1 MTDKLQERI
10 RKVQDEHAGEQLQS
24 HLELHKQID
33 RDRALLLLGGFKT
46 ASRIAH
52 AINSEVMRSLEM
64 FQQERIYEAF
74 GYERFVDF
82 LDNCEHSPMSKTQYY
97 ERKALLDKEGDQM
110 FNIYSELGISIRK
123 RKLLGKGNVEIDG
136 ENAIIRDEEG
146 AETIVPINDTAR
158 LMEVVTAVIDS
169 KITLQHKFDRQKE
182 TIESQ
187 KVTIQNRDEDYDKL
201 KAAKI
206 SEVAGNPH
214 MIARV
219 ELGLAFTR
227 LAEAAAKLSAIEKDQ
242 FRDGVLQDVAEWR
255 LALASGYATDTSKAS
270 APVTIVGDSLDDAL
284 ENFLDN
290 VDLDDVAD
298 NNDGELAA
306 AL

>member
-1 MTDKLQERI
+1 MNDKLQNKLRAAEEQAAEEMVSERLDDF
-10 RKVQDEHAGEQLQS
+10 RQE
-24 HLELHKQID
+24 D
-33 RDRALLLLGGFKT
+33 RDRALFILGGIN
-46 ASRIAH
+46 IADRVAESLGSE
-52 AINSEVMRSLEM
+52 AIKAMIN
-64 FQQERIYEAF
+64 FQEQQLYLAL
-74 GYERFVDF
+74 GYRTFVDF
-82 LDNCEHSPMSKTQYY
+82 LANSEFTRMTRQQFYD
-97 ERKALLDKEGDQM
+97 RKNLLEKEGDAT
-110 FNIYSELGISIRK
+110 FDLLTELGISIRK
-123 RKLLGKGNVEIDG
+123 RKLLGKGNVELDG
-136 ENAIIRDEEG
+136 EILVVHDGDVTTEIAITDRSAIFD
-146 AETIVPINDTAR
+146 AITA
-158 LMEVVTAVIDS
+158 LADS
-169 KITLQHKFDRQKE
+169 NSEKSIKLDRQKE
-182 TIESQ
+182 KLDKHDE
-187 KVTIQNRDEDYDKL
+187 KVRELYDDIDRI

-206 SEVAGNPH
+206 AEVAGNPH

>member
-1 MTDKLQERI
+1 
-10 RKVQDEHAGEQLQS
+10 
-24 HLELHKQID
+24 
-33 RDRALLLLGGFKT
+33 
-46 ASRIAH
+46 
-52 AINSEVMRSLEM
+52 
-64 FQQERIYEAF
+64 
-74 GYERFVDF
+74 
-82 LDNCEHSPMSKTQYY
+82 
-97 ERKALLDKEGDQM
+97 
-110 FNIYSELGISIRK
+110 
-123 RKLLGKGNVEIDG
+123 
-136 ENAIIRDEEG
+136 
-146 AETIVPINDTAR
+146 
-158 LMEVVTAVIDS
+158 
-169 KITLQHKFDRQKE
+169 
-182 TIESQ
+182 
-187 KVTIQNRDEDYDKL
+187 
-201 KAAKI
+201 
-206 SEVAGNPH
+206 

>member
-1 MTDKLQERI
+1 VNDKLQNKLRAAEEQAAEEMVSERLDDF
-10 RKVQDEHAGEQLQS
+10 RQE
-24 HLELHKQID
+24 D
-33 RDRALLLLGGFKT
+33 RDRALFILGGIN
-46 ASRIAH
+46 IADRVAESLGSE
-52 AINSEVMRSLEM
+52 AIKAMIN
-64 FQQERIYEAF
+64 FQEQQLYLAL
-74 GYERFVDF
+74 GYRTFVDF
-82 LDNCEHSPMSKTQYY
+82 LANSEFTRMTRQQFYD
-97 ERKALLDKEGDQM
+97 RKNLLEKEGDAT
-110 FNIYSELGISIRK
+110 FDLLTELGISIRK
-123 RKLLGKGNVEIDG
+123 RKLLGKGNVELDG
-136 ENAIIRDEEG
+136 EILVVHDGDVTTEIAITDRSAIFD
-146 AETIVPINDTAR
+146 AITA
-158 LMEVVTAVIDS
+158 LADS
-169 KITLQHKFDRQKE
+169 NSEKSIKLDRQKE
-182 TIESQ
+182 KLDKHDE
-187 KVTIQNRDEDYDKL
+187 KVRELYDDIDRI

-206 SEVAGNPH
+206 AEVAGNPH